1 MKTTLESIFRS
12 VGIDLGVNRAR
23 LDRILMSG
31 PASLGEDK
39 IQKLA
44 RLSDLLE
51 VVNDSILEI
60 TSDLSDVEKKHL
72 M

>member
-12 VGIDLGVNRAR
+12 VGMDLGINQAR
-23 LDRILMSG
+23 LGRILMSG
-31 PASLGEDK
+31 PASLGTDK
-39 IQKLA
+39 MQKLA

>member
-12 VGIDLGVNRAR
+12 VRIDLGINQTR
-23 LDRILMSG
+23 LDRIVMSG
-31 PASLGEDK
+31 PTSIGTDK
-39 IQKLA
+39 MQKLA

>member
-12 VGIDLGVNRAR
+12 VGMDLGINQAR
-23 LDRILMSG
+23 IDRVLRSG
-31 PASLGEDK
+31 PVSLGTNK
-39 IQKLA
+39 MQKLA

-60 TSDLSDVEKKHL
+60 TSDLTDVEKKHL